1 VNENELHRERLQSFQ
16 SGRHGGRQPPVK
28 DRTGE
33 AGRLRTIEQEEVVPG
48 SLSGKYF
55 PFDKFYWE
63 EVL

>member
-1 VNENELHRERLQSFQ
+1 MQSFQ

-33 AGRLRTIEQEEVVPG
+33 AGRLRTIEKEEVMPG
-48 SLSGKYF
+48 RLTGKYV
-55 PFDKFYWE
+55 PSDEFYRE